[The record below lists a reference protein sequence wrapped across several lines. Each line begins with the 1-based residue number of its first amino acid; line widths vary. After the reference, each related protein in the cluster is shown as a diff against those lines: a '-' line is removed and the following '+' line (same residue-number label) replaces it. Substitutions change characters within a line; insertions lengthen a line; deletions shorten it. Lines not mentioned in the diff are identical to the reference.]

1 MPLRLPSRPS
11 LVRLKRMAKDLFSS
25 VQRGEEQSLARLRAL
40 FAGVTPSIAKLSQA
54 QTVLAREHGYPSWP
68 ALATALQTRNAR
80 IEAKVARA
88 ARREL
93 GAAELAESWFALAE
107 AGDLDTLWRKMGVG
121 KHRSNAARAIMLMD
135 KERYDRFVDTI
146 VLGLAHPRGRARFEY
161 AHVLD
166 SFGDA
171 RCIAPLRALMEDPV
185 PRVRWMAMHALT
197 CHDCGEAT
205 CPNDPELVERILH
218 HLHHDENIRV
228 RRHAAIAL
236 GEAGGI
242 GAKATLEAVVADAA
256 DPGLR
261 RFAEYALWKISAKSA
276 AA

>member
-11 LVRLKRMAKDLFSS
+11 LVRLKRMAKDLLSS
-25 VQRGEEQSLARLRAL
+25 VQQGDEQSLARLQAL
-40 FAGVTPSIAKLSQA
+40 FAGVTPSTAKLSQA
-54 QTVLAREHGYPSWP
+54 QTVLARDHGYPNWP
-68 ALATALQTRNAR
+68 RLAAAVETRNAR
-80 IEAKVARA
+80 LQSKDARA
-88 ARREL
+88 ATREL
-93 GAAELAESWFALAE
+93 DTAALAESWFALAE

-121 KHRSNAARAIMLMD
+121 KHRSNAAREIMLRD
-135 KERYDRFVDTI
+135 QLRYNRFVDTI
-146 VLGLAHPRGRARFEY
+146 VAGLAHPRGRARFEY

-171 RCIAPLRALMEDPV
+171 RCIEPLRELMEDPV

-197 CHDCGEAT
+197 CHDCGGAT
-205 CPNDPELVERILH
+205 CPDDPELIERIIH

-228 RRHAAIAL
+228 RRHAALAL

-242 GAKATLEAVVADAA
+242 GAKATLEAVVAAAA

-261 RFAEYALWKISAKSA
+261 RFAAYALWKLSAKSA
-276 AA
+276 A